1 MVSVYT
7 HGKKLGLWGN
17 FGVRRLKAIIRIKT
31 SVPNVFHVYEGDRR
45 EDVKETHTYRFSSA
59 GERKYEYESFGP
71 WFHIV
76 SEKPGDIECEV
87 QEVLEG
93 LV

>member
-1 MVSVYT
+1 MIVT
-7 HGKKLGLWGN
+7 RTQKRKLALWGSL
-17 FGVRRLKAIIRIKT
+17 GAGQVKVTIRIKT

-45 EDVKETHTYRFSSA
+45 ENVKETHTYRFSSA
-59 GERKYEYESFGP
+59 GERKYEYEAFGP

-87 QEVLEG
+87 QEVLEE

>member
-1 MVSVYT
+1 MIST
-7 HGKKLGLWGN
+7 RTQGRRLDLWGDLGIGR
-17 FGVRRLKAIIRIKT
+17 FKAMIRIKT
-31 SVPNVFHVYEGDRR
+31 STPNVFHVYEGDRR
-45 EDVKETHTYRFSSA
+45 ENVKETHTYRFSSA

-76 SEKPGDIECEV
+76 SEEPGDIECEV
-87 QEVLEG
+87 QEALEE